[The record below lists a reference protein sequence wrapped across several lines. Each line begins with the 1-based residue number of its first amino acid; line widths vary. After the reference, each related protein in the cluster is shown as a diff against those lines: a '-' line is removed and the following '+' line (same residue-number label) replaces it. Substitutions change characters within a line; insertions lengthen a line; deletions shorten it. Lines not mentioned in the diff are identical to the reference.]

1 MALQWTH
8 HPILKVPSKEE
19 QVSMGAEKLLQYY
32 QTREQAIEREKDDP
46 YNYGTELD
54 HWKMA
59 DDQLVNHGEL
69 LTLGGNRSGK
79 SFWAS
84 KRVVQSA
91 VMNPKSVIWCFTA
104 TSQNSIAHQQ
114 ALIFHNLPNE
124 FKNLGRSRTY
134 YISYSTKNGF
144 TNSSLILPNLSRIEF
159 RNWSQNIETIE
170 GGEIGCPMP
179 PVEGSFN
186 IGAWFDE
193 EVPLNWISTTRYRCL
208 TRSHADGHEGKV
220 NPARIIATFTTIS
233 GWTQCVNSYLSG
245 ARTIEETDA
254 ELLPGEKVPL
264 IQHPLRQSASV
275 VYFHTRC
282 NPYGGWEAMRS
293 QLAGCKRDEVLCR
306 AYGVPTKPS
315 NTTFKNLDERVIM
328 NHDELP
334 IFKDRATH
342 PCQWVLSIDPAGA
355 KSWFMLLVGITANG
369 VHYVAREWPD
379 PSYGEWADLDKGT
392 EKGGVPGEAQ
402 KANGYGIS
410 EYADV
415 IREMVKDIATG
426 DVIGGEGNL
435 EIIIDPRMGSATYM
449 KAEGT
454 SNIISDLQEQ
464 GINCYPAEAMHID
477 DGLQA
482 INTLL
487 SYDTNKPLDA
497 TNHPK
502 LYFSDA
508 CQNTIFCCMNYRV
521 DDGLKTPTKDPVDAL
536 RYIAIGNYQYYEDND
551 YRVTGTGGY

>member
-1 MALQWTH
+1 MALNWTY
-8 HPILKVPSKEE
+8 HPILKVPSKED
-19 QVSMGAEKLLQYY
+19 QLKMGAEKLLDYY
-32 QTREQAIEREKDDP
+32 TKREDAIDREKTDP
-46 YNYGTELD
+46 YNFGTELS
-54 HWKMA
+54 HWSLA
-59 DDQLVNHGEL
+59 DRELRNHGEL

-104 TSQNSIAHQQ
+104 TTQNSIAHQQ

-179 PVEGSFN
+179 PVEGSYN

-208 TRSHADGHEGKV
+208 TRSHADGDSGKV

-233 GWTQCVNSYLSG
+233 GWTQCVNAYLSG
-245 ARTIEETDA
+245 AKTIEETDA

-275 VYFHTRC
+275 VYFHTKN
-282 NPYGGWEAMRS
+282 NPYGGWEAMKS
-293 QLAGCKRDEVLCR
+293 QLGGCKRDEILCR

-315 NTTFKNLDERVIM
+315 DTTFRNLDERVIM
-328 NHDELP
+328 PHDEIP
-334 IFKDRATH
+334 IIKDPENNPA
-342 PCQWVLSIDPAGA
+342 QYILSIDPAGS
-355 KSWFMLLVGITANG
+355 KSWFMLLVGVTANG
-369 VHYVAREWPD
+369 VHYVIKEWPD
-379 PSYGEWADLDKGT
+379 PTIGEWADLDKGS

-402 KANGYGIS
+402 KANGFGIK
-410 EYADV
+410 EYAWE
-415 IREMVKDIATG
+415 IRQMVKDIEQG
-426 DVIGGEGNL
+426 EVIGTEGNL
-435 EIIIDPRMGSATYM
+435 EIIIDPRMGSASYL

-454 SNIISDLQEQ
+454 SNIISDLQEE
-464 GINCYPAEAMHID
+464 GINVYPAEAMHID

-487 SYDTNKPLDA
+487 AYDLDKPIDA
-497 TNHPK
+497 NNHSK
-502 LYFSDA
+502 LIFSDA

-521 DDGLKTPTKDPVDAL
+521 EHGLKAPCKDPPDAL
-536 RYIAIGNYQYYEDND
+536 RYIAIGNYEYHEDAN